1 MRRSNG
7 FTMVEMIVVLTLVSV
22 LLMIAVPA
30 FSSLILNQGIKTASY
45 DLFSALQLARSEA
58 IKRNDNTSLKAG
70 ASSDG
75 AWTAGWRV
83 LDSSNNIIRSWN
95 VASNLTIAETAN
107 SGATAITF
115 ARDGHVSSPT
125 QPPRIQVDP
134 NSSTSGV
141 STRCVGVD
149 LIGRPVT
156 KLGGCS

>member
-7 FTMVEMIVVLTLVSV
+7 FTMVELAVVLTLVAI
-22 LLMIAVPA
+22 LLTIAAPA
-30 FSSLILNQGIKTASY
+30 FRSLMLNQGIKTASY
-45 DLFSALQLARSEA
+45 DLFAALQLARSEA
-58 IKRNDNTSLKAG
+58 IKRNDNTLLKAG

-75 AWTAGWRV
+75 AWTTGWRV

-107 SGATAITF
+107 SGATSITF
-115 ARDGHVSSPT
+115 ARDGHVSAPALA
-125 QPPRIQVDP
+125 PRIQVDP
-134 NSSTSGV
+134 SSSTNGV

-156 KLGGCS
+156 KMGGCS